1 MIADIVFGFL
11 GSGKTTF
18 IAKIL
23 KEWGQDEKI
32 VVLVNEFGEV
42 GIDGDLLAS
51 QDAQVV
57 EMPSGCICCTLQTD
71 FRSQL
76 LDISQTF
83 NPQRVMIEPTGVA
96 QITQIMYIIHAE
108 LFKDII
114 EEIHNILITDAT
126 NFISFYRRNRHFVE
140 SQVRNAHVVLLNKC
154 DKVKKIEAAVTKDA
168 ISAINPKVPVLMT
181 EFGAVE
187 WDEYQSALSAAPF
200 LSTDLGTKPAS
211 PTVEVEKEYLH
222 EEEEYWHVHEGE
234 DTLGYESFGCV
245 YELSF
250 DRQELEKLF
259 QELLNSALMGEIV
272 RAKGI
277 FKVDNQWVV
286 GQLASGEVSWQEIKG
301 AQQSKIL
308 IIGRNL
314 KRELIGAAI
323 NRCLAGRSGEKVIS

>member
-1 MIADIVFGFL
+1 MIVDIVFGFL
-11 GSGKTTF
+11 GSGKTTL

-57 EMPSGCICCTLQTD
+57 EMPSGCICCTLQTN

-83 NPQRVMIEPTGVA
+83 NPQRVIIEPTGVA

-114 EEIHNILITDAT
+114 KETHNILITDAT

-187 WDEYQSALSAAPF
+187 WGEYQSALSAAPF
-200 LSTDLGTKPAS
+200 LSTDFEVEMAS
-211 PTVEVEKEYLH
+211 PIEEVE
-222 EEEEYWHVHEGE
+222 EEGLIHIHEGE
-234 DTLGYESFGCV
+234 DALGYESFGCV

-250 DRQELEKLF
+250 DRLELEKLF
-259 QELLNSALMGEIV
+259 QELLNSTLLGEEIV

-286 GQLASGEVSWQEIKG
+286 GQLASGDVSWQEVKS
-301 AQQSKIL
+301 AQQSKIS

-314 KRELIGAAI
+314 KKELIGAAV
-323 NRCLAGRSGEKVIS
+323 NRCLAGRSGKKVIS

>member
-11 GSGKTTF
+11 GSGKTTL
-18 IAKIL
+18 ITNIL

-76 LDISQTF
+76 LDISKTF

-114 EEIHNILITDAT
+114 KETHNILITDAT

-140 SQVRNAHVVLLNKC
+140 SQVKNAHVVLLNKC

-187 WDEYQSALSAAPF
+187 WSEYQSALSAASF
-200 LSTDLGTKPAS
+200 LSTDFEVEIAS
-211 PTVEVEKEYLH
+211 PIEEVE
-222 EEEEYWHVHEGE
+222 EEGLIHIHEGE
-234 DTLGYESFGCV
+234 DALGYESFGCT

-259 QELLNSALMGEIV
+259 QELLNSTLLGEEIV

-286 GQLASGEVSWQEIKG
+286 GQLASGEVSWQEVKS
-301 AQQSKIL
+301 AHQSKIS

-314 KRELIGAAI
+314 KRELIGAAVS
-323 NRCLAGRSGEKVIS
+323 RCLKAS

>member
-11 GSGKTTF
+11 GSGKTTL
-18 IAKIL
+18 IANIL

-57 EMPSGCICCTLQTD
+57 EMPSGCICCTLQVD
-71 FRSQL
+71 FRAQL
-76 LDISQTF
+76 LDISKTF

-114 EEIHNILITDAT
+114 KEIHNILVTDAT
-126 NFISFYRRNRHFVE
+126 NFMDFYRCNRHFVE
-140 SQVRNAHVVLLNKC
+140 SQVGNAHVVLLNKC
-154 DKVKKIEAAVTKDA
+154 DKVKNIEALVTKDA
-168 ISAINPKVPVLMT
+168 ISAINPKVPILMT

-187 WDEYQSALSAAPF
+187 WEEYKSALSTVPCVSADFEAE
-200 LSTDLGTKPAS
+200 SAS
-211 PTVEVEKEYLH
+211 PTEEVEEEGLIHIH
-222 EEEEYWHVHEGE
+222 EEE
-234 DTLGYESFGCV
+234 DTLGYEAFGCT

-259 QELLNSALMGEIV
+259 QELLTSTLLGEDIV

-286 GQLASGEVSWQEIKG
+286 GQLASGEVSWQEIKN
-301 AQQSKIL
+301 AQQSKIS

-314 KRELIGAAI
+314 KKELIGAAV
-323 NRCLAGRSGEKVIS
+323 NRCLAGMSGEKVIS

>member
-11 GSGKTTF
+11 GSGKTTL
-18 IAKIL
+18 IANIL

-57 EMPSGCICCTLQTD
+57 EMPSGCICCTLQVD
-71 FRSQL
+71 FRAQL
-76 LDISQTF
+76 LDISKTF

-114 EEIHNILITDAT
+114 KEIHNILVTDAT
-126 NFISFYRRNRHFVE
+126 NFIDFYRCNRHFVE
-140 SQVRNAHVVLLNKC
+140 SQVGNAHVVLLNKC
-154 DKVKKIEAAVTKDA
+154 DKVKKIEALVTKDA

-187 WDEYQSALSAAPF
+187 WGEYKSALSAVPY
-200 LSTDLGTKPAS
+200 LSADFEAEPAS
-211 PTVEVEKEYLH
+211 PTEEVEEEGLIHIH
-222 EEEEYWHVHEGE
+222 EEE
-234 DTLGYESFGCV
+234 DTLGYEAFGCT

-259 QELLNSALMGEIV
+259 QELLSSTLLGEDIV

-286 GQLASGEVSWQEIKG
+286 GQLASGEVSWQEIKS
-301 AQQSKIL
+301 AQQSKIS

-314 KRELIGAAI
+314 KKELIGAAV
-323 NRCLAGRSGEKVIS
+323 NRCLAGMSGEKVSS

>member
-11 GSGKTTF
+11 GSGKTTL
-18 IAKIL
+18 IANIL

-57 EMPSGCICCTLQTD
+57 EMPSGCICCTLQVD
-71 FRSQL
+71 FRAQL
-76 LDISQTF
+76 LDISKTF

-114 EEIHNILITDAT
+114 KEIHNILVTDAT
-126 NFISFYRRNRHFVE
+126 NFIDFYRCNRHFVE
-140 SQVRNAHVVLLNKC
+140 SQVGNAHVVLLNKC
-154 DKVKKIEAAVTKDA
+154 DKVKKIEALVTKDA
-168 ISAINPKVPVLMT
+168 ISAINPKVPILMT

-187 WDEYQSALSAAPF
+187 WGEYKSALSTAPCVSADF
-200 LSTDLGTKPAS
+200 EAEMAS
-211 PTVEVEKEYLH
+211 PTEEVEEEGLIHIH
-222 EEEEYWHVHEGE
+222 EEE
-234 DTLGYESFGCV
+234 DTLGYEAFGCT

-259 QELLNSALMGEIV
+259 QELLSSTLLGEDIV

-286 GQLASGEVSWQEIKG
+286 GQLASGEVSWQEIKS
-301 AQQSKIL
+301 AQQSKIS

-314 KRELIGAAI
+314 KKELIGAAV
-323 NRCLAGRSGEKVIS
+323 NRCLAGMSGEKVSS

>member
-1 MIADIVFGFL
+1 MIVDIVFGFL
-11 GSGKTTF
+11 GSGKTTL

-57 EMPSGCICCTLQTD
+57 EMPSGCICCTLQTN

-83 NPQRVMIEPTGVA
+83 NPQRVIIEPTGVA

-114 EEIHNILITDAT
+114 KETHNILITDAT

-187 WDEYQSALSAAPF
+187 WGEYQSALSAAPF
-200 LSTDLGTKPAS
+200 LSTDFEVEMAS
-211 PTVEVEKEYLH
+211 PIEEVE
-222 EEEEYWHVHEGE
+222 EEGLIHIHEGE
-234 DTLGYESFGCV
+234 DALGYESFGCV

-259 QELLNSALMGEIV
+259 QELLNSTLLGEEIV

-286 GQLASGEVSWQEIKG
+286 GQLASGDVSWQEVKS
-301 AQQSKIL
+301 AQQSKIS

-314 KRELIGAAI
+314 KKELIGAAV
-323 NRCLAGRSGEKVIS
+323 NRCLAGRSGKKVIS

>member
-1 MIADIVFGFL
+1 MIVDIVFGFL

-23 KEWGQDEKI
+23 KEWGQGETI

-42 GIDGDLLAS
+42 VIDGDLLAS
-51 QDAQVV
+51 EDAQVV
-57 EMPSGCICCTLQTD
+57 EMPSGCICCTLQRD

-83 NPQRVMIEPTGVA
+83 NPQRVIIEPTGVA
-96 QITQIMYIIHAE
+96 QIAQIMYIIHAE
-108 LFKDII
+108 LLKDII
-114 EEIHNILITDAT
+114 KETHNILITDAT

-140 SQVRNAHVVLLNKC
+140 SQVKNAHVVLLNKC
-154 DKVKKIEAAVTKDA
+154 DKVKKIEAAITKDA
-168 ISAINPKVPVLMT
+168 ISAINPKVPVLTT

-200 LSTDLGTKPAS
+200 LSTDFEVEVAS
-211 PTVEVEKEYLH
+211 PIGEVE
-222 EEEEYWHVHEGE
+222 EEGVIHIHEGE
-234 DTLGYESFGCV
+234 DGLGYESFGCT
-245 YELSF
+245 YKLSF

-259 QELLNSALMGEIV
+259 QELLNSTRWGEIV

-286 GQLASGEVSWQEIKG
+286 GQLASGDVSWQEVKG
-301 AQQSKIL
+301 VYQSKIL
-308 IIGRNL
+308 ITGRNL
-314 KRELIGAAI
+314 KRELIGAAVK
-323 NRCLAGRSGEKVIS
+323 RCLAGRSGEKVIS

>member
-1 MIADIVFGFL
+1 MIVDIVFGFL
-11 GSGKTTF
+11 GSGKTTL

-57 EMPSGCICCTLQTD
+57 EMPSGCICCTLQTN

-83 NPQRVMIEPTGVA
+83 NPQRVIIEPTGVA

-114 EEIHNILITDAT
+114 KETHNILITDAT

-187 WDEYQSALSAAPF
+187 WGEYQSALSAAPF
-200 LSTDLGTKPAS
+200 LSTDFEVEMAS
-211 PTVEVEKEYLH
+211 PIEEVE
-222 EEEEYWHVHEGE
+222 EEGLIHIHEGE
-234 DTLGYESFGCV
+234 DALGYESFGCV

-259 QELLNSALMGEIV
+259 QELLNSTLLGEIV

-286 GQLASGEVSWQEIKG
+286 GQLASGDVSWQEVKS
-301 AQQSKIL
+301 AQQSKIS

-314 KRELIGAAI
+314 KKELIEAAV
-323 NRCLAGRSGEKVIS
+323 NRCLAGRSGKKVIS

>member
-42 GIDGDLLAS
+42 VIDGDLLAS
-51 QDAQVV
+51 QDAQVI

-71 FRSQL
+71 FRAQM

-83 NPQRVMIEPTGVA
+83 NPQRVIIEPTGVA
-96 QITQIMYIIHAE
+96 TITQIKGIMRSQ
-108 LFKDII
+108 LFENII
-114 EEIHNILITDAT
+114 EEIHNILIIDAT

-168 ISAINPKVPVLMT
+168 ISAINPKVPVLLT

-187 WDEYQSALSAAPF
+187 WGEYQSALSAAPF

-211 PTVEVEKEYLH
+211 PTVEVERKYLR
-222 EEEEYWHVHEGE
+222 EEEEYWHVHEEE
-234 DTLGYESFGCV
+234 DELGYESFGCV

-250 DRQELEKLF
+250 DQLKLEKLF
-259 QELLNSALMGEIV
+259 QELNSALMGEIV

-286 GQLASGEVSWQEIKG
+286 GQLASGDVAWQEIKG

-308 IIGRNL
+308 IVGRNL

-323 NRCLAGRSGEKVIS
+323 NRCLAGMSGEKVIS